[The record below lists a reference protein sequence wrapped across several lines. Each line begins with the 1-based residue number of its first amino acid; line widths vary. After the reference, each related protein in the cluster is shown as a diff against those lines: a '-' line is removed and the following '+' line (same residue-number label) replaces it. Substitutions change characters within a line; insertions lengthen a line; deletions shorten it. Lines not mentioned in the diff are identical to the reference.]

1 MKTSKDVALALKG
14 NKKKTIYTLP
24 YDSLTP
30 YLQGIRDMI
39 NLINVEEPPLEVA
52 ETIIRNFNECNE
64 NFNEWEDN

>member
-1 MKTSKDVALALKG
+1 MNTPKDVALALKG
-14 NKKKTIYTLP
+14 IEKVIYSLP
-24 YDSLTP
+24 YDDLTP

-52 ETIIRNFNECNE
+52 ETIIRNFNECKE

>member
-1 MKTSKDVALALKG
+1 MKTQKDVALALKSIE
-14 NKKKTIYTLP
+14 KVIYSLP

-52 ETIIRNFNECNE
+52 ETIVRNFNECKE

>member
-1 MKTSKDVALALKG
+1 MKTPKDVVLALKG
-14 NKKKTIYTLP
+14 IEKVIYTLP

-52 ETIIRNFNECNE
+52 ETIIRNFNECKE

>member
-14 NKKKTIYTLP
+14 IEKIIYTLP

-39 NLINVEEPPLEVA
+39 NLINVEEPHLEVA
-52 ETIIRNFNECNE
+52 ETIIRNFNECKE

>member
-1 MKTSKDVALALKG
+1 MKTPKDVALALKG
-14 NKKKTIYTLP
+14 IEKVIYSLP
-24 YDSLTP
+24 YDDLTP

-52 ETIIRNFNECNE
+52 ETIIRNFNECKE

>member
-14 NKKKTIYTLP
+14 IEKIIYTLP

-52 ETIIRNFNECNE
+52 ETIIRNFNECKE

>member
-1 MKTSKDVALALKG
+1 MKTPKDVALALKG
-14 NKKKTIYTLP
+14 IEKVIYTLP

-52 ETIIRNFNECNE
+52 ETIIRNFNECKE

>member
-1 MKTSKDVALALKG
+1 MKTEKDVALALKG
-14 NKKKTIYTLP
+14 IEKVIYTLP

-52 ETIIRNFNECNE
+52 ETIIRNFNECKE

>member
-1 MKTSKDVALALKG
+1 MKTEKEVALALKG
-14 NKKKTIYTLP
+14 IEKVIYTLP

-52 ETIIRNFNECNE
+52 ETVIRNFNECKE

>member
-14 NKKKTIYTLP
+14 IETVIYTLP

-52 ETIIRNFNECNE
+52 ETIIRNFNECKE